1 MNQEIQPIVSHPT
14 DGRVY
19 KLGASDA
26 KRVEVTFKADGAEV
40 ANKYS
45 ITEWW
50 MEKDSPGVNAHIHET
65 NDELIY
71 VLEGTA
77 SVLLGEDWVQ
87 MEKGGL
93 VVIPA
98 GTRHGFRND
107 SNQRV
112 AVLNIFLAGA
122 YEAMMPQIQ
131 AMFAHRT

>member
-1 MNQEIQPIVSHPT
+1 MNQELQPIVSHPT

-19 KLGASDA
+19 KLGAADNI
-26 KRVEVTFKADGAEV
+26 EVTFKADGAEV

-50 MEKDSPGVNAHIHET
+50 MDKDSPGVGPHVHET

-71 VLEGTA
+71 VLEGRA
-77 SVLLGEDWVQ
+77 SVLVNEDWVQ

-98 GTRHGFRND
+98 GIRHGFRND
-107 SNQRV
+107 SEQRIG
-112 AVLNIFLAGA
+112 VLNIFLSGA

-131 AMFAHRT
+131 AMFAHRA